1 MHARNKTKELKA
13 EYEKETEIVKKI
25 IENFPSLR
33 SDSDDDN
40 LDYDHEFSDKFHLA
54 FKIDRNHLI
63 LPLHSAVKENEINT
77 VRELVASGHD
87 VNQLDGK
94 KDKSGYSPLMWAC
107 RLGYYEI
114 AEILVEAGAN
124 VNFRENNGAENF
136 WRTPLSESINCGENM
151 DITAL
156 LVKYGADIID
166 AEKGIGSKFIEGA
179 KDIETAKSLYK
190 LGFTTD
196 NSEIKKLLTEST
208 STNALIAMSQRGA
221 TVVTANTV
229 LPQIQSDIANLPPD
243 LSSYRS

>member
-1 MHARNKTKELKA
+1 MKARNKAKLKE
-13 EYEKETEIVKKI
+13 EYKRETEIVKKI
-25 IENFPSLR
+25 TENFSSLHI
-33 SDSDDDN
+33 DSDDDN
-40 LDYDHEFSDKFHLA
+40 LDYDHEFHDGFHLA
-54 FKIDRNHLI
+54 FKIDRNQLT
-63 LPLHSAVKENEINT
+63 LPLHSAVKNNEIDT

-114 AEILVEAGAN
+114 AEILITAGAD
-124 VNFRENNGAENF
+124 VNFRENNGEENF
-136 WRTPLSESINCGENM
+136 WRTPLSESIHCGQNM

-166 AEKGIGSKFIEGA
+166 AEKGIGYRFIECV

-196 NSEIKKLLTEST
+196 NSEVKKLLTEST
-208 STNALIAMSQRGA
+208 SINALIAMSQRGA
-221 TVVTANTV
+221 TAVTANTV
-229 LPQIQSDIANLPPD
+229 LPQIQSDNADVTPEI
-243 LSSYRS
+243 SSYRL